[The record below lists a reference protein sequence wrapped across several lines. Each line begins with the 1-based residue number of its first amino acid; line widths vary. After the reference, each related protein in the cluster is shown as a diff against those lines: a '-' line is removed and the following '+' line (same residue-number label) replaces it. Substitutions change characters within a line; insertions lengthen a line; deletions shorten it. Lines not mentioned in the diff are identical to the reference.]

1 MREVVV
7 SAATLAGLVGLACL
21 YGNGKGIE
29 RSRVARATE
38 FSAMNDALDYDELD
52 SADGGMQSELNE
64 VDLGKSDYAFAE
76 LMGYLDGSEDVPED
90 LAEDIRMFQGGQ
102 RKAVQFVAKCMRSPS
117 CKENAVKKV
126 KNWATEQWN
135 ELKAEDNRRLFMKP
149 FVREMLPIITPSY
162 NWKNEIKDEF
172 RLETD
177 RSIKQAYAE
186 ALAFEACTPYD
197 NMLWRCP
204 PNFDKTGKHQYK
216 NPSGDERDWRPEVW
230 TKNDEVLN
238 LFEHERKTSQYLNEF
253 TGAISRD
260 ERADYQKNAF
270 GMFEKGVKII
280 YIIPNG
286 IPIFM
291 HEEVIINKQDR
302 QRGKESQ
309 FRNYWDWFVHFN
321 DRFLG
326 IKKGINV
333 QNRGNTGWWFIRQD
347 ENPLPYTKSIVKA
360 SKRFPWSRFETRLVV
375 PQFTAVAPKIG
386 QTYRLIAEAMAQ
398 KTTREMY
405 IPSDYSRGNDC
416 FVFWFHQ
423 YIPTDIF
430 QLARPEN
437 QQRILDIEQ
446 ECTVIHIWVGMDN
459 KLSVDFGASTR
470 VIKYVQKILQPTLL
484 EKEHKDNKLNG
495 YFYISSLAGLK
506 VHPADDSVTYLGEGE
521 NLLQK
526 VYNIVSM
533 VKARVRCL
541 LAVAPI
547 NAMTELDAYH
557 AANARQND
565 YFDDIEFIFDDFN
578 HVTSEGVV
586 TTLEP
591 MVSIASDFDAATATP
606 GWNPTTTL
614 DPNSNDTDLWYTT
627 EKIVL
632 QDPIYA
638 CCGVATNAVKY
649 DTNIEQCCPSG
660 ARIPIDSY
668 CV

>member
-38 FSAMNDALDYDELD
+38 FNAMSEALDYDELD
-52 SADGGMQSELNE
+52 SADAGMASELSE
-64 VDLGKSDYAFAE
+64 DDLAKSDYAFAE
-76 LMGYLDGSEDVPED
+76 LMGYIDGSEEVPDE
-90 LAEDIRMFQGGQ
+90 LSNDIQLFQNGQ
-102 RKAVQFVAKCMRSPS
+102 RKAVQFVAKCMRSPD
-117 CKENAVKKV
+117 CKFNAVKKV
-126 KNWATEQWN
+126 RNWATEQWN
-135 ELKAEDNRRLFMKP
+135 QLKEEGNRELFMKP
-149 FVREMLPIITPSY
+149 FVKTMLPITTPEY
-162 NWKNEIKDEF
+162 NWKNEIKELF
-172 RLETD
+172 RNEQD

-186 ALAFEACTPYD
+186 TLAFEACTPYD

-204 PNFDKTGKHQYK
+204 PTQDLTPPHNYR
-216 NPSGDERDWRPEVW
+216 NPAGDERAWSPDDW
-230 TKNDEVLN
+230 TDDDDVLDT
-238 LFEHERKTSQYLNEF
+238 FKDARKTSQYLNEF
-253 TGAISRD
+253 TGAISME
-260 ERADYQKNAF
+260 ERSDYAKNAF

-309 FRNYWDWFVHFN
+309 FRNYWDWFVAFN

-333 QNRGNTGWWFIRQD
+333 QNRANTGWWFIRQD
-347 ENPLPYTKSIVKA
+347 ESPLPYTKSIVKA

-375 PQFTAVAPKIG
+375 PQYTAVAPKIG
-386 QTYRLIAEAMAQ
+386 QTYKLIQNAMAKQ
-398 KTTREMY
+398 TTPDMA

-430 QLARPEN
+430 ELANEDN
-437 QQRILDIEQ
+437 QQRIQDIEQ
-446 ECTVIHIWVGMDN
+446 VCTVIHIWVGFDN
-459 KLSVDFGASTR
+459 KLGVDFGASTR
-470 VIKYVQKILQPTLL
+470 VVKYIQKILQPRLL
-484 EKEHKDNKLNG
+484 AAEHKDNKLNG
-495 YFYISSLAGLK
+495 WFYISSLTALK
-506 VHPADDSVTYLGEGE
+506 VRAPDADGSLGEGE

-526 VYNIVSM
+526 VYNIIAM
-533 VKARVRCL
+533 VKARVRCML
-541 LAVAPI
+541 TRAPVD
-547 NAMTELDAYH
+547 AMQKIKEYAET
-557 AANARQND
+557 NARQSD

-591 MVSIASDFDAATATP
+591 MVSIGADFEPSTAP
-606 GWNPTTTL
+606 VDWNPTTTAN
-614 DPNSNDTDLWYTT
+614 PNDTDLWYTT
-627 EKIVL
+627 EAIV
-632 QDPIYA
+632 QADPIYA
-638 CCGVATNAVKY
+638 CCGVSTDAVKY
-649 DTNIEQCCPSG
+649 DTNAKQCCPNGSL
-660 ARIPIDSY
+660 IDADAY